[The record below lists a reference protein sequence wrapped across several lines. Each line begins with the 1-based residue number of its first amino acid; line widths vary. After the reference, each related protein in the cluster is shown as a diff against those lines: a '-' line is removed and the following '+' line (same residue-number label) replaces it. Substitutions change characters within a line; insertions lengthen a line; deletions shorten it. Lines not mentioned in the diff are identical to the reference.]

1 MVTPKIPPCAR
12 WLALTGVAALAC
24 AADPY
29 DDTFEI
35 GPPLGTRDAVVWA
48 EQAHQELLLARPAA
62 DAPRVDVLH
71 VPIGDDRSRILW
83 TTATRDGAD
92 VLALVVPANDK
103 IEDVEERLVR
113 VRADGEGEP
122 ISLPVKAPF
131 SSIALGPDG
140 KRVVLH
146 FAGGAGT
153 DVLQNANQVALVDL
167 SDDSARDL
175 TLNGF
180 GGRLSA
186 VQFPAA
192 DGRPV
197 AVGGSMRE
205 IIAFLA
211 EGEIVLVDAADPD
224 LDQVAVRFFPD
235 VAFSP
240 QATLLRPGNERF
252 DAPVLF
258 LRAGTGTDVA
268 MLTLVDRPDPASSAS
283 GFSAQVSLVPVGL
296 GAADFALHD
305 SESVPYLVTVY
316 GSALSFIDIRTQQGF
331 AVALEGDASRL
342 LLRTEQGA
350 AGPRPQLVAWAPG
363 GRILHRLDLDGIE
376 DALGRRPERLTIEA
390 GIEQL
395 VQLDNDRV
403 LIGSGTSLYVVDFP
417 RSQVTPLTSV
427 VPYDPASSALQGD
440 RLLLGTPGQSWVS
453 TVDLLTLDPES
464 MALDHPIAAFFHLP
478 GPGRLAIVHDDPMG
492 LLTITDATAPS
503 RAQSV
508 SVWGLFHD
516 DLLERRP

>member
-1 MVTPKIPPCAR
+1 MTQHTLLLHR
-12 WLALTGVAALAC
+12 WLALAGLAAAAC
-24 AADPY
+24 GADPY
-29 DDTFEI
+29 DLHFEV
-35 GPPLGTRDAVVWA
+35 GAPLGTRDAVVWA
-48 EQAHQELLLARPAA
+48 EQAHQELLIARPAA
-62 DAPRVDVLH
+62 DDETVDVIH
-71 VPIGDDRSRILW
+71 VPVGDDRSRILW
-83 TTATRDGAD
+83 TATTRDRGD

-113 VRADGEGEP
+113 VAGDGDGEP
-122 ISLPVKAPF
+122 VSLPVKAPF

-140 KRVVLH
+140 KRAVLH

-180 GGRLSA
+180 GGRLTS
-186 VQFPAA
+186 VQFPSS
-192 DGRPV
+192 DGAPV
-197 AVGGSMRE
+197 AVGGSARE

-211 EGEIVLVDAADPD
+211 DGEVVLVDAADAD

-235 VAFSP
+235 VTFSP
-240 QATLLRPGNERF
+240 RATLLRPGNERF
-252 DAPVLF
+252 ASPVLF
-258 LRAGTGTDVA
+258 LRADASTDVA
-268 MLTLVDRPDPASSAS
+268 MLTLVDRPDPASGAS

-296 GAADFALHD
+296 GAADFTLHD

-331 AVALEGDASRL
+331 TVALEGEASRL

-350 AGPRPQLVAWAPG
+350 TGPRPQLVAWAPG
-363 GRILHRLDLDGIE
+363 SRILHRLDLDGIE
-376 DALGRRPERLTIEA
+376 DALGRRPERLTIET
-390 GIEQL
+390 GVEQL

-417 RSQVTPLTSV
+417 RSQVTPLTSM
-427 VPYDPASSALQGD
+427 VPYDPASSALQDD
-440 RLLLGTPGQSWVS
+440 RLLLGTPGQSWLS

-464 MALDHPIAAFFHLP
+464 MVLDHPIAAFFYLP
-478 GPGRLAIVHDDPMG
+478 GPARLAVVHDDPMG
-492 LLTITDATAPS
+492 LLTITDAAAPS

-508 SVWGLFHD
+508 SVWGVFHD
-516 DLLERRP
+516 ALLERRP